1 MFIFVLGLA
10 LIIMILIVVLAALL
24 RKDIIEI
31 VVDVKYPWRF
41 TITIKKRTSLT
52 NSND

>member
-1 MFIFVLGLA
+1 MLVIVLGLA
-10 LIIMILIVVLAALL
+10 LIILILIVVLAALQ

-41 TITIKKRTSLT
+41 YISIKKDKPNKTK
-52 NSND
+52 